1 MLCAFKNAFFGKC
14 FFPPIPCTAHFL
26 LGKMCYFFYLVAVV
40 SVTLP
45 SSVVSLNDSSS
56 LNLISEVRMGVSVR
70 IT

>member
-1 MLCAFKNAFFGKC
+1 MPFFWEMLFS
-14 FFPPIPCTAHFL
+14 PIPCAAHFL
-26 LGKMCYFFYLVAVV
+26 LRKMCYFLYLVAVV

-45 SSVVSLNDSSS
+45 SSVVSLNGSSS